1 MKNLRLSRLS
11 AWTLLLV
18 LPLWFGSCK
27 KDDNPTVN
35 NTTTIEGSY
44 KITALKANPKVGGI
58 YDDLLAA
65 APLFLKTSCLTDI
78 TLTFQA
84 GGSITTDNPT
94 SCQNS
99 AVPPS
104 TITGIDASSKWALNN
119 KTLTITKSN
128 GTQTNYTV
136 LSSGAVLQLQWQDS
150 QDYLG
155 TGTKVAY
162 TYTMDLKKQ

>member
-1 MKNLRLSRLS
+1 MKHLHSSRLI
-11 AWTLLLV
+11 AWTLLLA

-27 KDDNPTVN
+27 KDDNPTVVD
-35 NTTTIEGSY
+35 TPTVEGSY

-65 APLFLKTSCLTDI
+65 APLILKTSCLNDI
-78 TLTFQA
+78 TLTFQT
-84 GGSITTDNPT
+84 GGSIKTDNPT

-99 AVPPS
+99 TIPPG
-104 TITGIDASSKWALNN
+104 TITGIDASSKWALNG

-128 GTQTNYTV
+128 GTQTLYTI
-136 LSSGAVLQLQWQDS
+136 LSSGAVLQVQWQDS

-162 TYTMDLKKQ
+162 TYTMDLTKQ